1 MASKFILVP
10 DEIYHGLT
18 NNDSE
23 NINLGF
29 AQRTLERT
37 KRRRENVTAKN
48 VHYNQELA
56 RYLHLRDEQQNRPTK
71 VEITK
76 GLKALIK
83 RGDESDEEQVFDLG
97 ADGAQPPASQSRRR
111 HRRPRHYNDDEEM
124 PLIPLS
130 PPPQAENRGQKRKA
144 NEFYSSWEEGA
155 KRQLRHE
162 DEPVPSSTKI
172 VNRQRRRK
180 LPPVSWRREEQQI
193 PADIQQEEP
202 FQPAP
207 QPSIP
212 IHPQLNRKRKAQHA
226 LNDVRESKKS
236 LIGLEELRPPSLQ
249 QEASLRFKQK
259 RTNKSRVTLPQHSN
273 SLAVAKLRNPPRD
286 LLAEAAS
293 APLPDDDA
301 DDFELLQSPGIAAQ
315 LQPLPPGPP
324 LPSKAKKR
332 KRNKVDEDI
341 ERKSIRIDSRKRDL
355 LAEAASA
362 PLPDD
367 FELSQQPGTSAQVE
381 PLPPGPP
388 LPSRTKKRKT
398 NKAEEEH
405 TERKRSRIGS
415 RKRLSSPSVTKNLPK
430 RQKDSGSDALSEEQR
445 RQFAEDQHLF
455 TIPNSQLTNEQK
467 RRRLQFVFNR
477 NPTKYG
483 VHGDTI
489 LNSAGNPITDSS
501 VAQALDYI
509 IERRE
514 GRIPQFRQPPGTKF
528 ILDRINRDLI
538 LRTWTAPPRNEAGE
552 SQGARRID
560 ASVSN
565 EGSQAEVDGPANNR
579 NGNPNQKPASQ
590 ATKMEKTIENVL
602 ERLYNDPKSP
612 AAFAGVDRLWL
623 EAKKELGNKIRKND
637 VKHYLEGHRT
647 YTLMRPR
654 RINFP
659 RARTTAAGFMT
670 DCQVD
675 LADFQALSRHNSGNR
690 YLMVVIDVL
699 SKRIFVT
706 PLRTKKSEDMV
717 EGFKRVFST
726 MPMKP
731 HRIFSDKGTEFR
743 NHQLK
748 KLFDEEEVEK
758 YESTHSEKKAALAE
772 RAIRQIK
779 NRVYRYF
786 AQTKTLKWVDV
797 IDQIV
802 DGINKS
808 PSRVHGMRPIDVNF
822 KNSQQ
827 IWEKM
832 FGEDQ
837 HRALFGKHRKR
848 ARFVP
853 GQTVRMSIAK
863 AQFEKGYI
871 PNYGDEIL
879 EIDAVKRHMKP
890 MRYKIRDA
898 KGEKFKGFF
907 YPEEL
912 TPVRRDAET
921 TYRIERVF
929 RKRKMPDGTM
939 EVLVKF
945 VGVRLP
951 KPIYFNGSW
960 VCGLHSIS
968 YAYSWPS
975 TIGTLDDQWINIH
988 FTDGLDNEKLRVVRV
1003 PVPKASNTTID
1014 HLREFITATLK
1025 NHAESLESLIKDG
1038 SHVPIR
1044 RKRGVIEPTSPP
1056 SALIAPK
1063 SPPNV
1068 TKKVIVPTSPPRVGQ
1083 NPQEKVEDISDSL
1096 TNVTKPPEKQP
1107 KIQKQ
1112 PEVVKPKSEEIKQ
1125 TQNISHQNVTK
1136 PKNFVPPPPVST
1148 PTTKKQEELKSII
1161 GPTPSVSKPPPPL
1174 PVSNPDD
1181 QNKNESNQSVPQN
1194 ITKKKEELKTSS
1206 DPTHSFSTSPAP
1218 LRVSNQTTISQ
1229 AQQIT
1234 PAQKSETKTPSSISE
1249 VKRKEIGPPPKQRN
1263 EKSII
1268 EPVSPP
1274 PRPQPAAPTHSNV
1287 SEKKATTPP
1296 RVIATEIIGP
1306 PPKQRN
1312 EKSVNTKQG
1321 QAQLVTEITPENT
1334 KKTTTITTTT
1344 TTTITEP
1351 PKNTIGD
1358 LVGRIE
1364 EPAEKNNAEKLLSVL
1379 FGNEEWKKVNL
1390 RILRQIIEGVELQY
1404 HPNFERFKAVF
1415 THPRIEFISFS
1426 PQLGYVLGFENSQHV
1441 RNNEIAKYGSDL
1453 RGGFA
1458 SFAVYAKGLTE
1469 NMIVGNSLSSLLRV
1483 VSVSGAVP
1491 GAYTEKIYD
1500 SPLYARVLPKE
1511 VSEIEIELRTMTDGR
1526 LVPFSYGTVLVV
1538 LIFKKVINF

>member
-1 MASKFILVP
+1 M
-10 DEIYHGLT
+10 
-18 NNDSE
+18 
-23 NINLGF
+23 
-29 AQRTLERT
+29 
-37 KRRRENVTAKN
+37 TAKN

-124 PLIPLS
+124 PLIPPS
-130 PPPQAENRGQKRKA
+130 PPPQAENRGQKRKV

-212 IHPQLNRKRKAQHA
+212 IHPQLSRKRKAQHA

-388 LPSRTKKRKT
+388 LHSRTKKRKT

-430 RQKDSGSDALSEEQR
+430 RQKNSGSDALSEEQR

-477 NPTKYG
+477 NPAKYG

-528 ILDRINRDLI
+528 IRDRINRDLI

-560 ASVSN
+560 ASISN

-590 ATKMEKTIENVL
+590 ATKMEKAIENVL

-706 PLRTKKSEDMV
+706 PLRTKKSDDMV

-743 NHQLK
+743 NQQLK

-848 ARFVP
+848 ARFLP

-863 AQFEKGYI
+863 GQFEKGYI

-945 VGVRLP
+945 
-951 KPIYFNGSW
+951 
-960 VCGLHSIS
+960 
-968 YAYSWPS
+968 
-975 TIGTLDDQWINIH
+975 
-988 FTDGLDNEKLRVVRV
+988 
-1003 PVPKASNTTID
+1003 
-1014 HLREFITATLK
+1014 
-1025 NHAESLESLIKDG
+1025 
-1038 SHVPIR
+1038 
-1044 RKRGVIEPTSPP
+1044 
-1056 SALIAPK
+1056 
-1063 SPPNV
+1063 
-1068 TKKVIVPTSPPRVGQ
+1068 
-1083 NPQEKVEDISDSL
+1083 
-1096 TNVTKPPEKQP
+1096 
-1107 KIQKQ
+1107 
-1112 PEVVKPKSEEIKQ
+1112 
-1125 TQNISHQNVTK
+1125 
-1136 PKNFVPPPPVST
+1136 
-1148 PTTKKQEELKSII
+1148 
-1161 GPTPSVSKPPPPL
+1161 
-1174 PVSNPDD
+1174 
-1181 QNKNESNQSVPQN
+1181 
-1194 ITKKKEELKTSS
+1194 
-1206 DPTHSFSTSPAP
+1206 
-1218 LRVSNQTTISQ
+1218 
-1229 AQQIT
+1229 QIT